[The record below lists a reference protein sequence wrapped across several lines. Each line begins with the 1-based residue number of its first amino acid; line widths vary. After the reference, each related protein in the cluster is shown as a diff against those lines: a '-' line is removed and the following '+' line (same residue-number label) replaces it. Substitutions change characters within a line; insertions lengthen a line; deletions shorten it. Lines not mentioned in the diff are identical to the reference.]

1 MEHIDRRE
9 VLLGSGAASGALLL
23 GRGFASAAE
32 TREQLIPWVDQ
43 PPPVPPP
50 AQAVVKTL
58 TPWENLDSWITPDD
72 KFFGVGLYE
81 WPAIDAARRRLDVVG
96 QVDLPHTY
104 TLNDLKARPR
114 QEVTFTLECSGDNG
128 LPFLTSA
135 MATQNGPAP
144 GSPTFLRRRR
154 PRGARRKW
162 CSWRRPGR

>member
-32 TREQLIPWVDQ
+32 TREQLIPWADQ

-72 KFFGVGLYE
+72 KFFGVGHLD
-81 WPAIDAARRRLDVVG
+81 WRAIDVATWRLDVVEQG
-96 QVDLPHTY
+96 RPVHTSI
-104 TLNDLKARPR
+104 A
-114 QEVTFTLECSGDNG
+114 
-128 LPFLTSA
+128 
-135 MATQNGPAP
+135 
-144 GSPTFLRRRR
+144 
-154 PRGARRKW
+154 
-162 CSWRRPGR
+162 